1 MSASAG
7 KFQGDESGA
16 AILEMTATI
25 GVFLLIL
32 GGIVDFSYLY
42 YQWNAA
48 TKATQHGARL
58 AAVSNPVASGL
69 MALTGVSGGVLPG
82 DPMPAFDCTCNGST
96 ASCTGTMPSGACGY
110 DLAAMNTIVFG
121 RSKSACAT
129 PTSDRD
135 VGMCNFFSR
144 IARSNVVV
152 QYQYTGLGY
161 AGRPGGP
168 VPTITV
174 RLQNLTYSFVFLQ
187 SLLGKTPI
195 NLPGLNT
202 TITGED
208 LKKSQTGS

>member
-1 MSASAG
+1 MSASAR
-7 KFQGDESGA
+7 KFLKDESGA
-16 AILEMTATI
+16 VIIEMTATI

-32 GGIVDFSYLY
+32 GGIVDLSLLY

-58 AAVSNPVASGL
+58 AAVSNPVPSGL
-69 MALTGVSGGVLPG
+69 TAMTGLGGSVLPG
-82 DPMPAFDCTCNGST
+82 DPMPSFDCTCDGATS
-96 ASCTGTMPSGACGY
+96 SCSGGCGNY
-110 DLAAMNTIVFG
+110 VPAAMNTIVYGRG
-121 RSKSACAT
+121 RSAPCAP

-135 VGMCNFFSR
+135 IGMCNFFDA
-144 IARSNVVV
+144 ITPANVVV

-168 VPTITV
+168 VPTISV
-174 RLQNLTYSFVFLQ
+174 RLQNLTYDFAFLQ
-187 SLLGKTPI
+187 SLLGRTPL

-208 LKKSQTGS
+208 LGGS